1 MTFEGQ
7 VIHFGLALD
16 GQRGW
21 RPTNSLGVSYVG
33 PLGFMS
39 LLEAQLGIVH
49 PRVANVERVAQMA
62 AGLRDAANGQRFYE
76 RSLAV
81 DEIGTASTL
90 LRWRDTWNEAGWRGE
105 SPAGKSRI
113 ADMAAVEQLARG
125 RVAPGIGE
133 RLAEI
138 EAALDDRDPRI
149 KTVLLYD
156 CPEEHTALWRRVLAK
171 LPMSVVDEPK
181 PAAAGGTFLRALQ
194 DVLVSSAGGGKPKR
208 LVWKDD
214 GSVRVVRG
222 ETTLAASAW
231 LAAEL
236 RQAGDDILIVVE
248 QEGGIADAT
257 LASTDLAQEGVS
269 PSSPARPALQ
279 VLPLALRLLW
289 QPLDFAA
296 LLAFLTLPD
305 GPIPGFAR
313 RRLAARVASS
323 PGTGGEE
330 WIQCIERILEVKED
344 AEGKAKLRAEIAYWI
359 ESASHDPNK
368 GAPISVVIERATRV
382 AEFFRFRAQD
392 EDAAVA
398 EAASGALTQASA
410 LANALRIFQSQG
422 RAMVSAAELDRLVSQ
437 ATGSGD
443 RNPDRGAQA
452 GSRCVISDPGRR
464 SKSSTT

>member
-1 MTFEGQ
+1 
-7 VIHFGLALD
+7 
-16 GQRGW
+16 
-21 RPTNSLGVSYVG
+21 
-33 PLGFMS
+33 
-39 LLEAQLGIVH
+39 
-49 PRVANVERVAQMA
+49 MA
-62 AGLRDAANGQRFYE
+62 A
-76 RSLAV
+76 
-81 DEIGTASTL
+81 
-90 LRWRDTWNEAGWRGE
+90 
-105 SPAGKSRI
+105 
-113 ADMAAVEQLARG
+113 
-125 RVAPGIGE
+125 GIGE

-149 KTVLLYD
+149 KVVNLYD
-156 CPEEHTALWRRVLAK
+156 RPEEHTALWRRVLAK

-214 GSVRVVRG
+214 GSVRVVPGKRR
-222 ETTLAASAW
+222 SPHRHR

-323 PGTGGEE
+323 P
-330 WIQCIERILEVKED
+330 
-344 AEGKAKLRAEIAYWI
+344 APAAKSGF
-359 ESASHDPNK
+359 SASRE
-368 GAPISVVIERATRV
+368 S
-382 AEFFRFRAQD
+382 
-392 EDAAVA
+392 
-398 EAASGALTQASA
+398 
-410 LANALRIFQSQG
+410 
-422 RAMVSAAELDRLVSQ
+422 
-437 ATGSGD
+437 
-443 RNPDRGAQA
+443 
-452 GSRCVISDPGRR
+452 
-464 SKSSTT
+464 SK